1 MNPQIRQSEV
11 PLPLNQQWPRT
22 AQNLPPEQGPRPVG
36 PKPGPAQP
44 GGGRRPSRPVG
55 PPRSRHK
62 ARAAPRGG
70 PGRQQRPPRARPAPP
85 PPRAPPG
92 PLRQGGPRRAE
103 SPGRSRARGPHPHR
117 RPGPLPARQLTR
129 GRAPAPLPGRGGRR
143 TSPRRHR
150 GGRWRRSPST
160 LPPAKGPG
168 AACTP
173 LGQQPHGGNGCLSPA
188 AGRARSPPHSGPRG
202 AARTTHL
209 RPTLPTGSPA
219 VSQPPPSR
227 WTSCVPVSP
236 SRTPIGGPC
245 PPLLPAPPPHRPDA
259 PGGPPFPTHAWSA
272 ATPLPAGPPPCTVPR
287 QHWLQ
292 SLLVFAMPAGDW
304 RIAVK
309 ARLFPQ

>member
-1 MNPQIRQSEV
+1 MAAE
-11 PLPLNQQWPRT
+11 PLHSPPREG
-22 AQNLPPEQGPRPVG
+22 A
-36 PKPGPAQP
+36 
-44 GGGRRPSRPVG
+44 GGRLHP
-55 PPRSRHK
+55 
-62 ARAAPRGG
+62 ARAAAPRGKRL
-70 PGRQQRPPRARPAPP
+70 PE
-85 PPRAPPG
+85 
-92 PLRQGGPRRAE
+92 PRR
-103 SPGRSRARGPHPHR
+103 GP
-117 RPGPLPARQLTR
+117 
-129 GRAPAPLPGRGGRR
+129 
-143 TSPRRHR
+143 
-150 GGRWRRSPST
+150 
-160 LPPAKGPG
+160 
-168 AACTP
+168 
-173 LGQQPHGGNGCLSPA
+173 
-188 AGRARSPPHSGPRG
+188 GRARSPPRSGPRG